1 MDQKGVRLGEWLRT
15 KETPAVRGEGRR
27 VRALENKVVGPMN
40 QGGETSRES
49 APQNEHQRLF
59 QMVQIRDDVPREFQE
74 FGIRKAQGDAALDR
88 QIRVEEQD
96 SFPGDSG

>member
-1 MDQKGVRLGEWLRT
+1 MDQKGVRLGERLRT

-27 VRALENKVVGPMN
+27 VRALDNKVVGPMN

-59 QMVQIRDDVPREFQE
+59 QMVQIRDDVPRELQE
-74 FGIRKAQGDAALDR
+74 FGIRKDQGDAELDR
-88 QIRVEEQD
+88 
-96 SFPGDSG
+96 